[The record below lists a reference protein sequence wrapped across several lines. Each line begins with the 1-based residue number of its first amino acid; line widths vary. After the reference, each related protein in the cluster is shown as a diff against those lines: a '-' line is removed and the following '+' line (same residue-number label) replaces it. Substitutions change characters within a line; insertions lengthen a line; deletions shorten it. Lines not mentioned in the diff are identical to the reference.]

1 MKSLYSHFQCLSD
14 KKCLD
19 YFYFKKKK
27 KKSPCEKEW
36 VSFPGI
42 FYKWAKKYLRLGL
55 RETLKE
61 KNLSNISWAQ
71 YFPWGILFNLQAR
84 SPSAHLKLPFLEKSA
99 CKVDLEL
106 ASGS

>member
-1 MKSLYSHFQCLSD
+1 MAFGKT
-14 KKCLD
+14 
-19 YFYFKKKK
+19 
-27 KKSPCEKEW
+27 
-36 VSFPGI
+36 VSVIGRAGPRNNQQE
-42 FYKWAKKYLRLGL
+42 YLRLGL